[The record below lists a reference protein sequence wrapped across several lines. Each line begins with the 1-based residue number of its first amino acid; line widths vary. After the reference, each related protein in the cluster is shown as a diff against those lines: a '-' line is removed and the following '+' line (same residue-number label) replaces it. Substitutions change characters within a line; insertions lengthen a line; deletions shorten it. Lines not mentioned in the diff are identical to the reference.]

1 MHSPIV
7 PQFRQ
12 GFAQL
17 TCCAAIVVVRV
28 NEDCH
33 SFPHAGLL
41 SHRPRLCESRIC
53 RDCTP
58 FPFTRPAPLRGGSGL
73 SGAMG
78 HARTTADRRNSVL
91 EQSAFFFQD
100 RGRAVELAAT
110 TTQRGIEPCVNIS
123 SSLHLRP
130 PPFRAA
136 CPPRPS
142 AAWPAPLPVL
152 PSRTPLMRTWS
163 RAQPLAR
170 LPVRPLAACRAC
182 RPAVATDLTAAFG
195 RPVATTVTT
204 NTRPSGHAAPVAFV
218 MPASRPGCGGRG
230 ERCSRRS

>member
-7 PQFRQ
+7 PKFWQ

-17 TCCAAIVVVRV
+17 TRCAAIVVVRAKD
-28 NEDCH
+28 DCH
-33 SFPHAGLL
+33 SFPYAGRL
-41 SHRPRLCESRIC
+41 SHPPRLCESRTC

-58 FPFTRPAPLRGGSGL
+58 FPFTRPVPLRGGSGL
-73 SGAMG
+73 SGVMG
-78 HARTTADRRNSVL
+78 HARTTADQRNSVL

-100 RGRAVELAAT
+100 VGCAVNLAAT

-123 SSLHLRP
+123 SFLHLRP

-142 AAWPAPLPVL
+142 AAWPAPLRVL
-152 PSRTPLMRTWS
+152 PLPTPRMKTWS
-163 RAQPLAR
+163 QARPLAR
-170 LPVRPLAACRAC
+170 LPVRPLAACRVC
-182 RPAVATDLTAAFG
+182 RPAVATDLTAASG

-204 NTRPSGHAAPVAFV
+204 NARPSGHSAPVAFV

-230 ERCSRRS
+230 ERCSRKS